1 MKKIWKMYE
10 QNSRLQ
16 QMFSSRLGVSP
27 VIAQLLIN
35 REIRTLQA
43 AEEFLFGDVSLSP
56 DPWRMKDMAR
66 AVKRVEK
73 AVQKKEKILIYGDY
87 DVDGVTSSA
96 LLADVFEKLGANFEA
111 FIPNRLEE
119 GYGLDTGAI
128 LKFAEK
134 GVSLIVTVDCGINSS
149 EEVQEA
155 NSQGID
161 VIITDHHE
169 VRGPRPAAF
178 AAINPHQDEC
188 RYPFEQL
195 AGVGVAYK
203 FARALMK
210 GREDAV
216 DKHLD
221 LVALGTVADVV
232 PLNGENRVL
241 VKRGLKRLRRT
252 TKPGLKA
259 LMEVSGLDPEKVNS
273 RHIGFVLGPR
283 INAMGRLGTAEV
295 ALELLLC
302 KDPRKARELAGI
314 LEKENRRRRDIEKDV
329 LDQAVQKAEKEID
342 LAKDKVIVLADCA
355 WHAGVIGI
363 VAARLTQM
371 YNKPAVLISLA
382 DKQGK
387 GSARGIKGFNLFEAI
402 SRAGEHLIGF
412 GGHKAACG
420 VRIEI
425 EKIDSFRESLNS
437 VASECFEN
445 EEESLEFLIDY
456 DIPFACITARLI
468 DELEMLM
475 PYGPG
480 NREPIFRAGD
490 IEIKNTPREIGK
502 NGIKFL
508 VRCGN
513 LTYEAITFK
522 KNEIQKPSAGD
533 RVNLAFSPSINS
545 WGGYDSIQL
554 NIKDLQYKNDKLVP
568 ASSKRG

>member
-1 MKKIWKMYE
+1 
-10 QNSRLQ
+10 
-16 QMFSSRLGVSP
+16 
-27 VIAQLLIN
+27 
-35 REIRTLQA
+35 
-43 AEEFLFGDVSLSP
+43 
-56 DPWRMKDMAR
+56 MAR
-66 AVKRVEK
+66 GVQRVEK

-96 LLADVFEKLGANFEA
+96 LLADVFEKLGANFEV

-134 GVSLIVTVDCGINSS
+134 GVNLIVTVDCGINSS
-149 EEVQEA
+149 EEVREA
-155 NSQGID
+155 NVCGID

-178 AAINPHQDEC
+178 AAINPHQDAC

-216 DKHLD
+216 DDHLD
-221 LVALGTVADVV
+221 MVALGTVADIV
-232 PLNGENRVL
+232 PLNGENRIL
-241 VKRGLKRLRRT
+241 VKKGLKRLRRT

-259 LMEVSGLDPEKVNS
+259 LMEVSGLDPEKLNS

-295 ALELLLC
+295 ALDLLLC
-302 KDPRKARELAGI
+302 KDARKARELAAI

-329 LDQAVQKAEKEID
+329 LDQAVLKAEKEID
-342 LAKDKVIVLADCA
+342 LKKDKVIVLADSA

-371 YNKPAVLISLA
+371 YNKPAVLISLT
-382 DKQGK
+382 DNQGK
-387 GSARGIKGFNLFEAI
+387 GSARGIKGFNLFSAI

-420 VRIEI
+420 IRIEK
-425 EKIDSFRESLNS
+425 EKIERFKESLNS
-437 VASECFEN
+437 VASECFED
-445 EEESLEFLIDY
+445 EGESREFLIDY
-456 DIPFACITARLI
+456 DIPFSRITPKLI

-480 NREPIFRAGD
+480 NREPIFASSD
-490 IEIKNTPREIGK
+490 IEIKNTPRNIGK

-508 VRCGN
+508 VKRGN

-533 RVNLAFSPSINS
+533 VVDLAFSPSINS

-554 NIKDLQYKNDKLVP
+554 NIKDLQYP
-568 ASSKRG
+568 S

>member
-1 MKKIWKMYE
+1 MGNSAKKWKLCE
-10 QNSRLQ
+10 ENSRLQ
-16 QMFSSRLGVSP
+16 QMFSSELNISP
-27 VIAQLLIN
+27 VIAQILIN
-35 REIRTLQA
+35 RNIRTLQD
-43 AEEFLFGDVSLSP
+43 AEMFLFGDVSLSP

-66 AVKRVEK
+66 GVQRVEK

-96 LLADVFEKLGANFEA
+96 LLADVFEKLGANFEV

-134 GVSLIVTVDCGINSS
+134 GVNLIVTVDCGINSS
-149 EEVQEA
+149 EEVREA
-155 NSQGID
+155 NVCGID

-178 AAINPHQDEC
+178 AAINPHQDAC

-216 DKHLD
+216 DDHLD
-221 LVALGTVADVV
+221 MVALGTVADIV
-232 PLNGENRVL
+232 PLNGENRIL
-241 VKRGLKRLRRT
+241 VKKGLKRLRRT

-259 LMEVSGLDPEKVNS
+259 LMEVSGLDPEKLNS

-295 ALELLLC
+295 ALDLLLC
-302 KDPRKARELAGI
+302 KDARKARELAAI

-329 LDQAVQKAEKEID
+329 LDQAVLKAEKEID
-342 LAKDKVIVLADCA
+342 LKKDKVIVLADSA

-371 YNKPAVLISLA
+371 YNKPAVLISLT
-382 DKQGK
+382 DNQGK
-387 GSARGIKGFNLFEAI
+387 GSARGIKGFNLFSAI

-420 VRIEI
+420 IRIEK
-425 EKIDSFRESLNS
+425 EKIERFKESLNS
-437 VASECFEN
+437 VASECFED
-445 EEESLEFLIDY
+445 EGESREFLIDY
-456 DIPFACITARLI
+456 DIPFSRITPKLI

-480 NREPIFRAGD
+480 NREPIFASSD
-490 IEIKNTPREIGK
+490 IEIKNTPRNIGK

-508 VRCGN
+508 VKRGN

-533 RVNLAFSPSINS
+533 VVDLAFSPSINS

-554 NIKDLQYKNDKLVP
+554 NIKDLQYP
-568 ASSKRG
+568 S

>member
-1 MKKIWKMYE
+1 MSAKKWKLCE
-10 QNSRLQ
+10 ENLRLQ
-16 QMFSSRLGVSP
+16 QMFNAELSVSP
-27 VIAQLLIN
+27 VIAQILIN
-35 REIRTLQA
+35 RNIRTIKA
-43 AEEFLFGDVSLSP
+43 AEEFLFGEVSLSS
-56 DPWRMKDMAR
+56 DPWIMKDMAR
-66 AVKRVEK
+66 AVQRVEK
-73 AVQKKEKILIYGDY
+73 AVQKKEKILVYGDY

-96 LLADVFEKLGANFEA
+96 LLSDVFEKLGANFEV

-128 LKFAEK
+128 LKFAKK
-134 GVSLIVTVDCGINSS
+134 GISLIVTVDCGINSR

-155 NSQGID
+155 NARGID

-178 AAINPHQDEC
+178 AAINPHQDDC
-188 RYPFEQL
+188 DYPFEQL

-216 DKHLD
+216 DNHLD

-241 VKRGLKRLRRT
+241 VKKGLKRLRRT

-295 ALELLLC
+295 ALDLLLC
-302 KDPRKARELAGI
+302 KDPNEARELAGI

-329 LDQAVQKAEKEID
+329 LDQAIQKAEKEVD
-342 LAKDKVIVLADCA
+342 LTKDKVIVLADSA

-371 YNKPAVLISLA
+371 YNKPAVLISLT
-382 DKQGK
+382 DNHGK

-420 VRIEI
+420 IKIEK
-425 EKIDSFRESLNS
+425 EKIDLFRKNLNL
-437 VASECFEN
+437 VAPECFEN
-445 EEESLEFLIDY
+445 EEESREFLIDY
-456 DIPFACITARLI
+456 DIPFARITARLI
-468 DELEMLM
+468 DELEMLA
-475 PYGPG
+475 PYGPE
-480 NREPIFRAGD
+480 NREPVFATSD
-490 IEIKNTPREIGK
+490 LEIKNTPRNIGK

-508 VRCGN
+508 VKRGN

-522 KNEIQKPSAGD
+522 KNEIPKPSAGD
-533 RVNLAFSPSINS
+533 VVNLAFSPSINS

-554 NIKDLQYKNDKLVP
+554 NIKDLQYKNDK
-568 ASSKRG
+568 

>member
-1 MKKIWKMYE
+1 MSAKKWKLCE
-10 QNSRLQ
+10 ENLRLQ
-16 QMFSSRLGVSP
+16 QMFNAELSVSP
-27 VIAQLLIN
+27 VIAQILIN
-35 REIRTLQA
+35 RNIRTIKA
-43 AEEFLFGDVSLSP
+43 AEEFLFGDVSLSS
-56 DPWRMKDMAR
+56 DPWIMKDMAR
-66 AVKRVEK
+66 AVQRVEK

-96 LLADVFEKLGANFEA
+96 LLADVFEKLGANFEV

-128 LKFAEK
+128 LKFAK
-134 GVSLIVTVDCGINSS
+134 KSVSLIVTVDCGINSS
-149 EEVQEA
+149 EEVREA
-155 NSQGID
+155 NAHGID

-178 AAINPHQDEC
+178 AAINPHQDDC
-188 RYPFEQL
+188 DYPFEQL

-216 DKHLD
+216 DNHLD

-241 VKRGLKRLRRT
+241 VKKGLKRLRRT

-295 ALELLLC
+295 ALDLLLC
-302 KDPRKARELAGI
+302 KDPNEARELAGI

-329 LDQAVQKAEKEID
+329 LDQAIQKAEKEVD
-342 LAKDKVIVLADCA
+342 LEKDKVIVLADSA

-363 VAARLTQM
+363 VAARLTQK
-371 YNKPAVLISLA
+371 YNMPAVLISLT
-382 DKQGK
+382 DNQGK
-387 GSARGIKGFNLFEAI
+387 GSARGVKGFNLFEAI

-412 GGHKAACG
+412 GGHPAACG
-420 VRIEI
+420 IRIEK
-425 EKIDSFRESLNS
+425 EKIDLFREKLNL
-437 VASECFEN
+437 VAPESFEN
-445 EEESLEFLIDY
+445 KKESLEFLIDY
-456 DIPFACITARLI
+456 DIPFARITARLI

-475 PYGPG
+475 PYGPE
-480 NREPIFRAGD
+480 NREPVFATSD
-490 IEIKNTPREIGK
+490 LEIKNTPREIGK

-508 VRCGN
+508 VKRGN

-522 KNEIQKPSAGD
+522 KNEIPKPSAGD
-533 RVNLAFSPSINS
+533 VVNLAFSPSINS

-554 NIKDLQYKNDKLVP
+554 NIKDLQYP
-568 ASSKRG
+568 S